1 MSRDVTT
8 GTTKFKRTGNDSWW
22 EVLGL
27 QNRQFLQD
35 QLDVYNILQLHEF
48 DNLNKNL
55 TRSLSST
62 DLGDDLLNG
71 LIQLGWYLDDKPTF
85 WNLAKT
91 EITWQLSEG
100 VKSSLLDTDVFTNP
114 VAEKVEDQM
123 LGRHPRYEG
132 TILVRD
138 YFHCFHRENGTSK
151 IRHYYLVPQKY

>member
-1 MSRDVTT
+1 MSHDPTL
-8 GTTKFKRTGNDSWW
+8 GTSKFKRTGNDPWC

-27 QNRQFLQD
+27 QDRRFLQD
-35 QLDVYNILQLHEF
+35 QLDVYNILQLPEF
-48 DNLNKNL
+48 ENLTNNL

-62 DLGDDLLNG
+62 DLGDDLLDG

-132 TILVRD
+132 TVLVRD
-138 YFHCFHRENGTSK
+138 YFRCFHREDGTSRS
-151 IRHYYLVPQKY
+151 RHYT